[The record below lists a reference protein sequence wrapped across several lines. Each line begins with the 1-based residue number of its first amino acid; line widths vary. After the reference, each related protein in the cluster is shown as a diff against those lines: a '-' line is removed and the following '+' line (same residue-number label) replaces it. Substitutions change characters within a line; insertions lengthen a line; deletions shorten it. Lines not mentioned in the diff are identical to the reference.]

1 MADTTPS
8 RLKKWPK
15 VMSIFVLTSILIL
28 WIDSYSHVR
37 RLLIPIPLGEAP
49 YGFLSRTGVLQFIEY
64 DFWEHESRR
73 DINGTVHDFML
84 FFLPAVIASDDYLK
98 APFRDTSFF
107 MMKVRV
113 LTENVLD
120 HILCGTRHG
129 VRVVISA
136 NLVNR
141 VFRESETN

>member
-1 MADTTPS
+1 MMWTRITSRSRAAKSNRYRRSVDTVRIVAVFCGGWF
-8 RLKKWPK
+8 RLTRL
-15 VMSIFVLTSILIL
+15 VL
-28 WIDSYSHVR
+28 
-37 RLLIPIPLGEAP
+37 A
-49 YGFLSRTGVLQFIEY
+49 
-64 DFWEHESRR
+64 EHESRR

-141 VFRESETN
+141 V